1 VSNRVVIGMD
11 FRVLGPLE
19 VTSGRGDVL
28 IQSAQLRRL
37 LAILLVHAGA
47 VVSTDR
53 LTDELWDGQ
62 PPAGAAQS
70 MWTCVARLRRV
81 LAATPDDP
89 VLITRPPG
97 YLLQVEPDQIDAA
110 RFERLL
116 IEAFRLSADRAQSAV
131 DMLTQGLA
139 LWRGPAFAE
148 FVDTTFASAEAARLE
163 ELRLTAYERRF
174 EAELGLGRHTE
185 LIAGLQSFIAAH
197 PLREAPR
204 GQLMLALYRSGRH
217 AEALKAYQTYQSLLR
232 TELGLEPS
240 ALLRTRQ
247 AQMLRQAVDLDW
259 TPQRSPGAEIA
270 NQPDGSPDRPVAC
283 LAAQR
288 KPGRGMPVELT
299 SFVGRSP
306 ELVAVSAD
314 VAASRLVTLTGVGGV
329 GKTRIALRAA
339 DTVSTSYPDG
349 VWWCELAPLTDADA
363 VEPALSTVLGVQR
376 QAGVGSVESVLAF
389 LAPKRLLLVLDNC
402 EHVLNGV
409 RPMVDAILSR
419 CPRVVVL
426 ATSRTPLCVS
436 GERIR
441 PVAPLPLP
449 GPDGSSR
456 LDSPAVRLFLDRARA
471 VRPDLDATGTNL
483 DRVVDVCTRLD
494 GLPLA
499 IELAAARV
507 RSLNPADLAA
517 RLTNPFDLLS
527 RIGTSAAGRH
537 GTMRAVLDWSYN
549 LLGTAQR
556 RLFDRLSVFAG
567 GFTLA
572 AVEEVCTGFG
582 VVCTEVVDLLTDL
595 VDASM
600 VTAGPTTGE
609 TRYSVLETLRQYGL
623 HHLNDRGSAETF
635 RLAHARYFAAQVARA
650 DRGLRGPD
658 EEHWVGAVDRDLD
671 NLRGAHRWA
680 VEHKNADVA
689 LVLSS
694 GLRYYA
700 LYRFRDEV
708 VSWGEAA
715 IALPDA
721 VGHSQFA
728 VACGAVAEGLTARGE
743 LRRADALAEQIL
755 ARVSD
760 PDDCDR
766 MPGLRVAGMV
776 ALYEGRTEDGFR
788 YHQEMLRLARL
799 HHAAYETGMA
809 LLGLAQSRTYGGDA
823 PAGLTFAEE
832 QYRVAQQLRN
842 PSMLALALYDQAE
855 LLSLTEPET
864 ARDRYERAIGLAQ
877 AAGSS
882 FIEGIA
888 LVGLA
893 SLLGR
898 SGRPSTAL
906 PQFLA
911 IIGRWHEMG
920 IRHHQWTTLRN
931 LVQLLLRIGCSED
944 AAVLIH
950 AIEASKTAA
959 AAFGTDA
966 ERMADATGTLQTA
979 LGECRWSS
987 AVARGAA
994 LSDDAAVAFAR
1005 DAINRA
1011 ISAAGHDQPALRS

>member
-1 VSNRVVIGMD
+1 ME

-19 VTSGRGDVL
+19 VKSGRGDVL

-37 LAILLVHAGA
+37 LAILLVHAGT

-62 PPAGAAQS
+62 PPRGAAQS
-70 MWTCVARLRRV
+70 LWTCVARLRRV
-81 LAATPDDP
+81 LADTPDGS
-89 VLITRPPG
+89 VLVTRPPG
-97 YLLQVEPDQIDAA
+97 YLLQVEPDEIDAA
-110 RFERLL
+110 RFERLVV
-116 IEAFRLSADRAQSAV
+116 EACRLPSDRAQSAL
-131 DMLTQGLA
+131 DMLTRGLA

-148 FVDTTFASAEAARLE
+148 FVDAAFASAEAARLE

-174 EAELGLGRHTE
+174 EAELGLGRHPE
-185 LIAGLQSFIAAH
+185 LIADLQSFIAAH

-204 GQLMLALYRSGRH
+204 AQLMLALYRNGRH
-217 AEALKAYQTYQSLLR
+217 AEALAAYHAYQSLLR

-247 AQMLRQAVDLDW
+247 TQMLQQAAELDW
-259 TPQRSPGAEIA
+259 APQHSPGAETA
-270 NQPDGSPDRPVAC
+270 DPPNGSSERPVAGP
-283 LAAQR
+283 AAPR
-288 KPGRGMPVELT
+288 RPGRGMPVELT
-299 SFVGRSP
+299 SFVGREP
-306 ELVAVSAD
+306 ELAAVGAD
-314 VAASRLVTLTGVGGV
+314 VADYRLVTLTGVGGV
-329 GKTRIALRAA
+329 GKTRIAVRAA
-339 DTVSTSYPDG
+339 DTVSTRYPDG
-349 VWWCELAPLTDADA
+349 VWWCDLAPLTDAAA
-363 VEPALSTVLGVQR
+363 VEPALTTVLGVQR
-376 QAGVGSVESVLAF
+376 QAGAGTVEALLAF
-389 LAPKRLLLVLDNC
+389 LAPKRLLLVMDNC
-402 EHVLNGV
+402 EHVLSGV
-409 RPMVDAILSR
+409 RPLLDAILSG
-419 CPRVVVL
+419 CPGVGVL
-426 ATSRTPLCVS
+426 ATSRTPLGVA
-436 GERIR
+436 GERLR
-441 PVAPLPLP
+441 PIAPLPLSLP
-449 GPDGSSR
+449 DLDGSCV
-456 LDSPAVRLFLDRARA
+456 LDSPAATLFLDRARA

-483 DRVVDVCTRLD
+483 VRVIDVCTRLD

-507 RSLNPADLAA
+507 RSLNPADLAD
-517 RLTNPFDLLS
+517 RLTDPFDLLS
-527 RIGTSAAGRH
+527 AIGASASGRH
-537 GTMRAVLDWSYN
+537 GTMRAVLDWSYH
-549 LLGTAQR
+549 LLGAAQR

-572 AVEEVCTGFG
+572 AAEGVCAGSG
-582 VVCTEVVDLLTDL
+582 VGRSDVVDLLTDL

-609 TRYSVLETLRQYGL
+609 TRYSLLETLRQYGL
-623 HHLNDRGSAETF
+623 LRLDDDGDVETF
-635 RLAHARYFAAQVARA
+635 RLAHARYFAAQVNRA

-658 EEHWVGAVDRDLD
+658 EELWVGVVDRDLD
-671 NLRGAHRWA
+671 NLRSAHRWA
-680 VEHKNADVA
+680 VEHENADLA
-689 LVLSS
+689 LEMSS

-721 VGHSQFA
+721 MHHPLFA

-743 LRRADALAEQIL
+743 LRRADALARQIL
-755 ARVSD
+755 ARADD

-776 ALYEGRTEDGFR
+776 ALYEGRTDDGFR

-799 HHAAYETGMA
+799 EAAAYEAGMA
-809 LLGLAQSRTYGGDA
+809 LLGMAQSRTYGGD
-823 PAGLTFAEE
+823 PRAGLTFAEE
-832 QYRVAQQLRN
+832 QYRMAQQLGN

-855 LLSLTEPET
+855 PLSMIEPET
-864 ARDRYERAIGLAQ
+864 ARDRYERAIGLAR

-898 SGRPSTAL
+898 SGRPGTAL

-911 IIGRWHEMG
+911 IIDRWHDMG
-920 IRHHQWTTLRN
+920 IWQHQWTTLRN
-931 LVQLLLRIGCSED
+931 LVQLLSRIGCDED
-944 AAVLIH
+944 AAILSQ

-959 AAFGTDA
+959 VAFGTDA
-966 ERMADATGTLQTA
+966 QRMADVTRTLRTA
-979 LGECRWSS
+979 LDKPSWSS

-994 LSDDAAVAFAR
+994 LSDEEAVAFAR

-1011 ISAAGHDQPALRS
+1011 INAG